1 MGILHKNACSMRWT
15 HLEPRG
21 IPEDRGELL
30 HHLFAIANLTCSA
43 NEHVATFIQ
52 GFDGFF
58 IQKICYVNI
67 LWIRSLLFI
76 LNRCGSR
83 RWIYPEGP
91 TVSSFC
97 PRDRYDKHHLGRFLD
112 IRKRY
117 RYLAQFKISANR
129 QITSWQHTFCIYLF
143 GGDR

>member
-58 IQKICYVNI
+58 IQGF
-67 LWIRSLLFI
+67 RH
-76 LNRCGSR
+76 
-83 RWIYPEGP
+83 IY
-91 TVSSFC
+91 S
-97 PRDRYDKHHLGRFLD
+97 LGRKVLIIVYSILHGSGINPEVPMVLRFRTWNGHSEGHLRRFLH
-112 IRKRY
+112 IRQWHRD
-117 RYLAQFKISANR
+117 LAQFNIAANR
-129 QITSWQHTFCIYLF
+129 ESA
-143 GGDR
+143 GGETPRGKRNV